1 MMEIVTGRVGRVTYH
16 LLPAASQK
24 ASLLYLKPWL
34 LSPIFGMSKD
44 ELNSAKQ
51 DLADC
56 DW

>member
-1 MMEIVTGRVGRVTYH
+1 MMEIVTGKGGRVTYH

-34 LSPIFGMSKD
+34 LSSILEMSKG
-44 ELNSAKQ
+44 ELNSTKQ